1 MIKIGDTWYA
11 RRPGATALTELK
23 ITDITPMTIEVMS
36 KGLHGTRE
44 RYKRGEIEFI
54 EFAKGEDDGEA

>member
-11 RRPGATALTELK
+11 RLPGATVLTKLK

-36 KGLHGTRE
+36 RNLHGTRE

-54 EFAKGEDDGEA
+54 EFAKGEDDEK